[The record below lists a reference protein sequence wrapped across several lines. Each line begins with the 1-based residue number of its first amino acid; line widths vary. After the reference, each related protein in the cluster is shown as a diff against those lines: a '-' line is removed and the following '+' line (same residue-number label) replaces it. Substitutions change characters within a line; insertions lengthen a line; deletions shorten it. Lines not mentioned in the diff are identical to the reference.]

1 MTDGARWPHGE
12 TVTLYGGPMDGE
24 QMVYDA
30 GDLDADPAEWGGYY
44 MVPPEK
50 AAVAPDLP
58 EGTEL
63 RAAYEPELGEDP
75 TRWVFSGWVP
85 W

>member
-1 MTDGARWPHGE
+1 MADATWPHAE
-12 TVTLYGGPMDGE
+12 RVTLWGGPMDGE
-24 QMVYDA
+24 EFNFA
-30 GDLDADPAEWGGYY
+30 PGDLPADVAEWGGYY

-50 AAVAPDLP
+50 EAIAPDLP

-63 RAAYEPELGEDP
+63 RAAYEPEPGEIP
-75 TRWVFSGWVP
+75 TRWVFTGWVP